1 MKALATAVTPIM
13 KLLVA
18 VAAFIGTPLR
28 RFIAGTLMTPPPIPN
43 SPGDLT
49 AGGYAEDRIRMLGP
63 RQVCIHRVSI
73 PFGQIPA
80 SSALIASNAS
90 IRAFYRNTS
99 PGPIAVQDPNQPYT
113 DQGLWVGVVESS
125 PYTISAATAQ

>member
-1 MKALATAVTPIM
+1 MNPI
-13 KLLVA
+13 
-18 VAAFIGTPLR
+18 
-28 RFIAGTLMTPPPIPN
+28 PIPN
-43 SPGDLT
+43 AGELT

-73 PFGQIPA
+73 PFNRIPA

-99 PGPIAVQDPNQPYT
+99 PGEIPLLDPNQPYT

-125 PYTISAATAQ
+125 PHTISAPTAQ